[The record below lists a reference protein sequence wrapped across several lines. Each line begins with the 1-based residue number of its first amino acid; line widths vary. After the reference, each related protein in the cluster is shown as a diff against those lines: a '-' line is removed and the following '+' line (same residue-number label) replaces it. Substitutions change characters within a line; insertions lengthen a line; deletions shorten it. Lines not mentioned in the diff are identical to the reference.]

1 MRVCDLDPSALLLLP
16 HGHHVVA
23 VELEWLAVVA
33 SAHGHGVSD
42 DRGVAAGLN
51 GNIADGKIVNVG
63 LFDLREGGVAIK
75 RATGTD
81 YDVAAG
87 EVALNFGP
95 IFFFRRAPPQP
106 LELLDAGGV
115 LP

>member
-23 VELEWLAVVA
+23 VESECLAVVA
-33 SAHGHGVSD
+33 SAHGHGVGD
-42 DRGVAAGLN
+42 DRGVAAGLD

-63 LFDLREGGVAIK
+63 LSNLREGGVAIE
-75 RATGTD
+75 RAAGTD
-81 YDVAAG
+81 DDVAAG
-87 EVALNFGP
+87 EVALNFVP